1 MTKETGTIAMGKGF
15 HGEQKVKKAELHLSV
30 KRADGTVEDLGVVAR
45 YEPENYKE
53 DKTSFFRRAINLVR
67 F

>member
-1 MTKETGTIAMGKGF
+1 MDNGNIPFGKSF
-15 HGEQKVKKAELHLSV
+15 FGEGRVKKAELHLSV
-30 KRADGTVEDLGVVAR
+30 KRADGRVEDLGVVAR

-53 DKTSFFRRAINLVR
+53 DKASIFRRAINLVR